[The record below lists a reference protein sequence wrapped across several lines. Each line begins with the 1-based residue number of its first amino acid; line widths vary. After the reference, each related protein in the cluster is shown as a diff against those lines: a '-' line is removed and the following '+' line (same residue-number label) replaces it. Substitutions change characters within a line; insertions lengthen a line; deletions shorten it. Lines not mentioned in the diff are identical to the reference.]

1 MVLLCL
7 CLKKGH
13 LLRVSMVLVWVG
25 FCILDWRDTML
36 SVFSSLVY
44 LKKLIVS
51 PTVWQLFRVD
61 VSAIL
66 KCGGVP
72 LIRIFLMPGSS
83 GTAGGAGLLW

>member
-36 SVFSSLVY
+36 SVVSSLVY

-51 PTVWQLFRVD
+51 PTVWQLARVD

-66 KCGGVP
+66 KCGGVS